1 MTKEFNFPRFTRFIY
16 LALMVILSLWLSPS
30 YAQDTTKSILDINN
44 SKLIKKANQFLD
56 TNQKK
61 INNFLNK
68 KIEKAKDVLNN
79 KSNTLIEKTGINEI
93 DKQLPYER
101 LLNKKYTL
109 GRRAYQ
115 NTVSQF
121 NFLFHADISLEEI
134 IQRARD
140 QHEDDYTELLPFY
153 DYDLSITSKESIDSI
168 IYRCNANIVLHDL
181 RSNYVD
187 DAYLLLAKAYLFHK
201 NFDTA
206 ASILQFINYSFF
218 DKEDGADQPIGSNL
232 NKSGKFSI
240 ASAENNRVWENK
252 NIRNESMIWQAR
264 NYFEAGEIIEGISLL
279 QLLKTDAGFP
289 KRLHPFL
296 YEQLAYGYYLSNMND
311 SAANYLIKGLDNA
324 QDPLTKARW
333 SFLIAQLY
341 EKEQKIDLAYNWF
354 RKAGAIVS
362 NPIIAV
368 YASIYMASI
377 DANRGKKSWENLA
390 NALERMLKKDKYA
403 AYADIIYYEMAQLA
417 LRNQAVAKANQWLIA
432 SIQKNEKNTKLKQ
445 KTLVQLGALNYNIDQ
460 FSVAKVAY
468 ENLNNLLKTFPNY
481 DQIIL
486 RKKWIEKIADLNDL
500 IRYED
505 SLQLIFT
512 APKMA
517 QIQIAKQW
525 QKRTALIKS
534 QEKNLFTDP
543 NKKAVETQNLNKN
556 NQPNNPGYSF
566 GNSFPISVKKQD
578 VKSDF
583 YFDNPQNVSMGVTN
597 FIKKWGDR
605 PNVDNWRRKTTIQL
619 ARTSTINVN
628 IDTVQANIQTNTKEV
643 EFKKGVRKYNKNNTT
658 VLENDSS
665 EQLTIQLIQ
674 TESDLLQSK
683 LNWNKN
689 SLSIAKIFLY
699 ELNDFEKALPRYQ
712 AVIQNNIEPSATE
725 SALLDL
731 ASHYLHIGQS
741 STSDSLIALITRQF
755 PEGIYIQKKKAKEN
769 LDRIDKNTA
778 EAYKTAYFLAQIGD
792 WDQFGAQMDVV
803 QKQFKGTKWNTPYQF
818 LKVKMNAQLG
828 KDSIAIEYCNEII
841 AQNKSESIKARAKNI
856 ITEINKRK
864 ETEAYL
870 AALKIVKPTKLVN
883 TKEEAIAL
891 SKAPAINLKNDSS
904 LNGKTALNIKMAVN
918 IKNDSTSKSNISNNS
933 ANTITK
939 AEVNNLTF
947 TNDSL
952 EQHYIALQTM
962 NISTVFVKEIQN
974 AFKDYNTE
982 TFRQLNLAVTFVQFT
997 DQSHIV
1003 WIGPFTNASDGLAYI
1018 NQVKPKLSTEIISFI
1033 AKKQYDITL
1042 IGKSNIIQIN
1052 NQEQMDQY
1060 RRDKSN
1066 YYFKP

>member
-1 MTKEFNFPRFTRFIY
+1 MAQEYNYPQFKRFIC
-16 LALMVILSLWLSPS
+16 LTAMVLLSIWVRPS

-61 INNFLNK
+61 INNFLNN
-68 KIEKAKDVLNN
+68 KIEKAKNVLTN
-79 KSNTLIEKTGINEI
+79 KSNELIDKTGINDM

-121 NFLFHADISLEEI
+121 NFLFHAAISLEEI
-134 IQRARD
+134 IQKARD
-140 QHEDDYTELLPFY
+140 LHEDDYTELLPFY
-153 DYDLSITSKESIDSI
+153 DYDLSITAKESIDSI

-187 DAYLLLAKAYLFHK
+187 DAYLLLAKSYLFHK

-218 DKEDGADQPIGSNL
+218 EKEDGADLPIGSNI

-240 ASAENNRVWENK
+240 ASPENNRAWENK
-252 NIRNESMIWQAR
+252 NVRNESMIWQAR
-264 NYFEAGEIIEGISLL
+264 NYFEAGEINEGISLL

-289 KRLHPFL
+289 KRLQPFL
-296 YEQLAYGYYLSNMND
+296 YEQLAYGYYLTGMND

-341 EKEQKIDLAYNWF
+341 EKEQKIDLAYNWYK
-354 RKAGAIVS
+354 KAGAIVS
-362 NPIIAV
+362 NPVIAV

-377 DANRGKKSWENLA
+377 DANRGKKSWESLA
-390 NALERMLKKDKYA
+390 NALERMIKKDKYA
-403 AYADIIYYEMAQLA
+403 AFADIIYYEMAQLA

-445 KTLVQLGALNYNIDQ
+445 KTLVQLGALNYKIDQ
-460 FSVAKVAY
+460 FSVAKIAY
-468 ENLNNLLKTFPNY
+468 ENLNDLLKTFPNY
-481 DQIIL
+481 DQITL
-486 RKKWIEKIADLNDL
+486 RKKWIDKIADLNEL
-500 IRYED
+500 IKNED
-505 SLQLIFT
+505 SLQFIYA
-512 APKMA
+512 APALLQA
-517 QIQIAKQW
+517 QMAKQW
-525 QKRTALIKS
+525 QKRIALIKS
-534 QEKNLFTDP
+534 QEKDLFTDP
-543 NKKAVETQNLNKN
+543 NKKTDESVNVNKN
-556 NQPNNPGYSF
+556 NQANNPGYSF
-566 GNSFPISVKKQD
+566 GNAFATTTTKQD

-619 ARTSTINVN
+619 AKTSPAKTN
-628 IDTVQANIQTNTKEV
+628 IDSVQKKIPLNPKVVENAKLVGNKKNKTTLQTQ
-643 EFKKGVRKYNKNNTT
+643 
-658 VLENDSS
+658 DSTD
-665 EQLTIQLIQ
+665 QLTIQLIQ
-674 TESDLLQSK
+674 TESDLKQSQIS
-683 LNWNKN
+683 WNKN

-712 AVIQNNIEPSATE
+712 AVIQNDIEPATTE

-731 ASHYLHIGQS
+731 ASHYMHIGQS
-741 STSDSLIALITRQF
+741 TTSDSLIAIITRQF
-755 PEGIYIQKKKAKEN
+755 PEGIYVQKKQAKEN
-769 LDRIDKNTA
+769 LDRIDKNSA
-778 EAYKTAYFLAQIGD
+778 EAYKAAYFLAQIGD
-792 WDQFGAQMDVV
+792 WEQFGAQMDSV

-818 LKVKMNAQLG
+818 LKVKMHAQLG
-828 KDSIAIEYCNEII
+828 KDSLAIEYCNQII

-856 ITEINKRK
+856 ITEINNRK
-864 ETEAYL
+864 VTEAYL
-870 AALKIVKPTKLVN
+870 AALKIVQPTKVVN
-883 TKEEAIAL
+883 TKEETIVQ
-891 SKAPAINLKNDSS
+891 SKAPINKLKTDSNFKS
-904 LNGKTALNIKMAVN
+904 SPNLKMAVN
-918 IKNDSTSKSNISNNS
+918 PKIDSTLSNAI
-933 ANTITK
+933 ANQI
-939 AEVNNLTF
+939 TF

-962 NISTVFVKEIQN
+962 NVSAAFVKEIQN
-974 AFKDYNTE
+974 AFKDFNTE
-982 TFRQLNLAVTFVQFT
+982 TFRQLNLTVTYVQFT

-1018 NQVKPKLSTEIISFI
+1018 NKVKPRLSTEIISFI
-1033 AKKQYDITL
+1033 AKKQYDLIL
-1042 IGKSNIIQIN
+1042 IGKSNILLIN
-1052 NQEQMDQY
+1052 NQAQLDQY
-1060 RRDKSN
+1060 KRDKSN

>member
-1 MTKEFNFPRFTRFIY
+1 MAQEYNYPQFKRFIC
-16 LALMVILSLWLSPS
+16 LTAMVLLSIWVRPS

-61 INNFLNK
+61 INNFLNN
-68 KIEKAKDVLNN
+68 KIEKAKNVLTN
-79 KSNTLIEKTGINEI
+79 KSNELIDKTGINDM

-121 NFLFHADISLEEI
+121 NFLFHAAISLEEI
-134 IQRARD
+134 IQKARD
-140 QHEDDYTELLPFY
+140 LHEDDYTELLPFY
-153 DYDLSITSKESIDSI
+153 DYDLSITAKESIDSI

-187 DAYLLLAKAYLFHK
+187 DAYLLLAKSYLFHK

-218 DKEDGADQPIGSNL
+218 EKEDGADLPIGSNI

-240 ASAENNRVWENK
+240 ASPENNRAWENK
-252 NIRNESMIWQAR
+252 NVRNESMIWQAR
-264 NYFEAGEIIEGISLL
+264 NYFEAGEINEGISLL

-289 KRLHPFL
+289 KRLQPFL
-296 YEQLAYGYYLSNMND
+296 YEQLAYGYYLTGMND

-341 EKEQKIDLAYNWF
+341 EKEQKIDLAYNWYK
-354 RKAGAIVS
+354 KAGAIVS
-362 NPIIAV
+362 NPVIAV

-377 DANRGKKSWENLA
+377 DANRGKKSWESLA
-390 NALERMLKKDKYA
+390 NALERMIKKDKYA
-403 AYADIIYYEMAQLA
+403 AFADIIYYEMAQLA

-445 KTLVQLGALNYNIDQ
+445 KTLVQLGALNYKIDQ
-460 FSVAKVAY
+460 FSVAKIAY
-468 ENLNNLLKTFPNY
+468 ENLNDLLKTFPNY
-481 DQIIL
+481 DQITL
-486 RKKWIEKIADLNDL
+486 RKKWIDKIADLNEL
-500 IRYED
+500 IKNED
-505 SLQLIFT
+505 SLQFIYA
-512 APKMA
+512 APALLQA
-517 QIQIAKQW
+517 QMAKQW
-525 QKRTALIKS
+525 QKRIALIKS
-534 QEKNLFTDP
+534 LEKDLFTDP
-543 NKKAVETQNLNKN
+543 NKKTDESVNVNKN
-556 NQPNNPGYSF
+556 NQANNPGYSF
-566 GNSFPISVKKQD
+566 GNAFATTTTKQD

-619 ARTSTINVN
+619 AKTSPAKTN
-628 IDTVQANIQTNTKEV
+628 IDSVQKNISLNPKVVENAKLVGNKKNKTTLQTQ
-643 EFKKGVRKYNKNNTT
+643 
-658 VLENDSS
+658 DSTD
-665 EQLTIQLIQ
+665 QLTIQLIQ
-674 TESDLLQSK
+674 TESDLKQSQIS
-683 LNWNKN
+683 WNKN

-712 AVIQNNIEPSATE
+712 AVIQNDIEPATTE

-731 ASHYLHIGQS
+731 ASHYMHIGQS
-741 STSDSLIALITRQF
+741 TTSDSLIAIITRQF
-755 PEGIYIQKKKAKEN
+755 PEGIYVQKKQAKEN
-769 LDRIDKNTA
+769 LDRIDKNSA
-778 EAYKTAYFLAQIGD
+778 EAYKAAYFLAQIGD
-792 WDQFGAQMDVV
+792 WEQFGAQMDSV

-818 LKVKMNAQLG
+818 LKVKMHAQLG
-828 KDSIAIEYCNEII
+828 KDSLAIEYCNQII

-856 ITEINKRK
+856 ITEINNRK
-864 ETEAYL
+864 VTEAYL
-870 AALKIVKPTKLVN
+870 AALKIVQPTKVVN
-883 TKEEAIAL
+883 TKEETIVQ
-891 SKAPAINLKNDSS
+891 SKAPINKLKTDSNFKS
-904 LNGKTALNIKMAVN
+904 SPNLKMAVN
-918 IKNDSTSKSNISNNS
+918 PKIDSTLSNAI
-933 ANTITK
+933 ANQI
-939 AEVNNLTF
+939 TF

-962 NISTVFVKEIQN
+962 NVSAAFVKEIQN
-974 AFKDYNTE
+974 AFKDFNTE
-982 TFRQLNLAVTFVQFT
+982 TFRQLNLTVTYVQFT
-997 DQSHIV
+997 DQSHVV

-1018 NQVKPKLSTEIISFI
+1018 NKVKPRLSTEIISFI
-1033 AKKQYDITL
+1033 AKKQYDLIL
-1042 IGKSNIIQIN
+1042 IGKSNILLIN
-1052 NQEQMDQY
+1052 NQAQLDQY
-1060 RRDKSN
+1060 KRDKSN

>member
-1 MTKEFNFPRFTRFIY
+1 MAQEYNYPQFKRFIC
-16 LALMVILSLWLSPS
+16 LTAMVLLSIWVRPS

-61 INNFLNK
+61 INNFLNN
-68 KIEKAKDVLNN
+68 KIEKAKNVLTN
-79 KSNTLIEKTGINEI
+79 KSNELIDKTGINDM

-121 NFLFHADISLEEI
+121 NFLFHAAISLEEI
-134 IQRARD
+134 IQKARD
-140 QHEDDYTELLPFY
+140 LHEDDYTELLPFY
-153 DYDLSITSKESIDSI
+153 DYDLSITAKESIDSI

-187 DAYLLLAKAYLFHK
+187 DAYLLLAKSYLFHK

-218 DKEDGADQPIGSNL
+218 EKEDGADLPIGSNI

-240 ASAENNRVWENK
+240 ASPENNRAWENK
-252 NIRNESMIWQAR
+252 NVRNESMIWQAR
-264 NYFEAGEIIEGISLL
+264 NYFEAGEINEGISLL

-289 KRLHPFL
+289 KRLQPFL
-296 YEQLAYGYYLSNMND
+296 YEQLAYGYYLTGMND

-341 EKEQKIDLAYNWF
+341 EKEQKIDLAYNWYK
-354 RKAGAIVS
+354 KAGAIVS
-362 NPIIAV
+362 NPVIAV

-377 DANRGKKSWENLA
+377 DANRGKKSWESLA
-390 NALERMLKKDKYA
+390 NALERMIKKDKYA
-403 AYADIIYYEMAQLA
+403 AFADIIYYEMAQLA

-445 KTLVQLGALNYNIDQ
+445 KTLVQLGALNYKIDQ
-460 FSVAKVAY
+460 FSVAKIAY
-468 ENLNNLLKTFPNY
+468 ENLNDLLKTFPNY
-481 DQIIL
+481 DQITL
-486 RKKWIEKIADLNDL
+486 RKKWIDKIADLNEL
-500 IRYED
+500 IKNED
-505 SLQLIFT
+505 SLQFIYA
-512 APKMA
+512 APALLQA
-517 QIQIAKQW
+517 QMAKQW
-525 QKRTALIKS
+525 QKRIALIKS
-534 QEKNLFTDP
+534 QEKDLFTDP
-543 NKKAVETQNLNKN
+543 NKKTDESVNVNKN
-556 NQPNNPGYSF
+556 NQANNPGYSF
-566 GNSFPISVKKQD
+566 GNAFATTTTKQD

-619 ARTSTINVN
+619 AKTSPAKTN
-628 IDTVQANIQTNTKEV
+628 IDSVQKNISLNPKVVENAKLVGNKKNKTTLQTQ
-643 EFKKGVRKYNKNNTT
+643 
-658 VLENDSS
+658 DSTD
-665 EQLTIQLIQ
+665 QLTIQLIQ
-674 TESDLLQSK
+674 TESDLKQSQIS
-683 LNWNKN
+683 WNKN

-712 AVIQNNIEPSATE
+712 AVIQNDIEPATTE

-731 ASHYLHIGQS
+731 ASHYMHIGQS
-741 STSDSLIALITRQF
+741 TTSDSLIAIITRQF
-755 PEGIYIQKKKAKEN
+755 PEGIYVQKKQAKEN
-769 LDRIDKNTA
+769 LDRIDKNSA
-778 EAYKTAYFLAQIGD
+778 EAYKAAYFLAQIGD
-792 WDQFGAQMDVV
+792 WEQFGAQMDSV

-818 LKVKMNAQLG
+818 LKVKMHAQLG
-828 KDSIAIEYCNEII
+828 KDSLAIEYCNQII

-856 ITEINKRK
+856 ITEINNRK
-864 ETEAYL
+864 VTEAYL
-870 AALKIVKPTKLVN
+870 AALKIVQPTKVVN
-883 TKEEAIAL
+883 TKEETIVQ
-891 SKAPAINLKNDSS
+891 SKAPINKLKTDSNFKS
-904 LNGKTALNIKMAVN
+904 SPNLKMAVN
-918 IKNDSTSKSNISNNS
+918 PKIDSTLSNAI
-933 ANTITK
+933 ANQI
-939 AEVNNLTF
+939 TF

-962 NISTVFVKEIQN
+962 NVSAAFVKEIQN
-974 AFKDYNTE
+974 AFKDFNTE
-982 TFRQLNLAVTFVQFT
+982 TFRQLNLTVTYVQFT

-1018 NQVKPKLSTEIISFI
+1018 NKVKPRLSTEIISFI
-1033 AKKQYDITL
+1033 AKKQYDLIL
-1042 IGKSNIIQIN
+1042 IGKSNILLIN
-1052 NQEQMDQY
+1052 NQAQLDQY
-1060 RRDKSN
+1060 KRDKSN

>member
-1 MTKEFNFPRFTRFIY
+1 MAQEYNYPQFKRFIC
-16 LALMVILSLWLSPS
+16 LTAMVLLSIWVRPS

-61 INNFLNK
+61 INNFLNN
-68 KIEKAKDVLNN
+68 KIEKAKNVLTN
-79 KSNTLIEKTGINEI
+79 KSNELIDKTGINDM

-121 NFLFHADISLEEI
+121 NFLFHAAISLEEI
-134 IQRARD
+134 IQKARD
-140 QHEDDYTELLPFY
+140 LHEDDYTELLPFY
-153 DYDLSITSKESIDSI
+153 DYDLSITAKESIDSI

-187 DAYLLLAKAYLFHK
+187 DAYLLLAKSYLFHK

-218 DKEDGADQPIGSNL
+218 EKEDGADLPIGSNI

-240 ASAENNRVWENK
+240 ASPENNRAWENK
-252 NIRNESMIWQAR
+252 NVRNESMIWQAR
-264 NYFEAGEIIEGISLL
+264 NYFEAGDINEGISLL

-289 KRLHPFL
+289 KRLQPFL
-296 YEQLAYGYYLSNMND
+296 YEQLAYGYYLTGMND

-341 EKEQKIDLAYNWF
+341 EKEQKIDLAYNWYK
-354 RKAGAIVS
+354 KAGAIVS
-362 NPIIAV
+362 NPVIAV

-377 DANRGKKSWENLA
+377 DANRGKKSWESLA
-390 NALERMLKKDKYA
+390 NALERMIKKDKYA
-403 AYADIIYYEMAQLA
+403 AFADIIYYEMAQLA

-445 KTLVQLGALNYNIDQ
+445 KTLVQLGALNYKIDQ
-460 FSVAKVAY
+460 FSVAKIAY
-468 ENLNNLLKTFPNY
+468 ENLNDLLKTFPNY
-481 DQIIL
+481 DQITL
-486 RKKWIEKIADLNDL
+486 RKKWIDKIADLNEL
-500 IRYED
+500 IKNED
-505 SLQLIFT
+505 SLQFIYA
-512 APKMA
+512 APALLQA
-517 QIQIAKQW
+517 QMAKQW
-525 QKRTALIKS
+525 QKRIALIKS
-534 QEKNLFTDP
+534 LEKDLFTDP
-543 NKKAVETQNLNKN
+543 NKKTDESVNVNKN
-556 NQPNNPGYSF
+556 NQANNPGYSF
-566 GNSFPISVKKQD
+566 GNAFATTTTKQD

-619 ARTSTINVN
+619 AKTSPAKTN
-628 IDTVQANIQTNTKEV
+628 IDSVQKNIPLNPKVVENAKLVGNKKNKTTLQTQ
-643 EFKKGVRKYNKNNTT
+643 
-658 VLENDSS
+658 DSTD
-665 EQLTIQLIQ
+665 QLTIQLIQ
-674 TESDLLQSK
+674 TESDLKQSQIS
-683 LNWNKN
+683 WNKN

-712 AVIQNNIEPSATE
+712 AVIQNDIEPATTE

-731 ASHYLHIGQS
+731 ASHYMHIGQS
-741 STSDSLIALITRQF
+741 TTSDSLIAIITRQF
-755 PEGIYIQKKKAKEN
+755 PEGIYVQKKQAKEN
-769 LDRIDKNTA
+769 LDRIDKNSA
-778 EAYKTAYFLAQIGD
+778 EAYKAAYFLAQIGD
-792 WDQFGAQMDVV
+792 WEQFGVQMDSV

-818 LKVKMNAQLG
+818 LKVKMHAQLG
-828 KDSIAIEYCNEII
+828 KDSLAIEYCNQII

-856 ITEINKRK
+856 ITEINNRK
-864 ETEAYL
+864 VTEAYL
-870 AALKIVKPTKLVN
+870 AALKIVQPTKVVN
-883 TKEEAIAL
+883 TKEETIVQ
-891 SKAPAINLKNDSS
+891 SKAPINKLKTDSNFKS
-904 LNGKTALNIKMAVN
+904 SPNLKMAVN
-918 IKNDSTSKSNISNNS
+918 PKIDSTLSNAI
-933 ANTITK
+933 ANQI
-939 AEVNNLTF
+939 TF

-962 NISTVFVKEIQN
+962 NVSAAFVKEIQN
-974 AFKDYNTE
+974 AFKDFNTE
-982 TFRQLNLAVTFVQFT
+982 TFRQLNLTVTYVQFT

-1018 NQVKPKLSTEIISFI
+1018 NKVKPRLSTEIISFI
-1033 AKKQYDITL
+1033 AKKQYDLIL
-1042 IGKSNIIQIN
+1042 IGKSNILLIN
-1052 NQEQMDQY
+1052 NQAQLDQY
-1060 RRDKSN
+1060 KRDKSN